1 MWGRGDMTPS
11 YSSVSSSSLAQNVIL
26 CRIIILSQITKLLIL
41 VGVQINVP
49 IL

>member
-1 MWGRGDMTPS
+1 MWWSGDMTPS
-11 YSSVSSSSLAQNVIL
+11 YSSVSSSLAHNVIL